1 MWDVDRLE
9 HLARSSSGRTGSTST
24 SASGPPLVAV
34 HGDDEFD
41 YLAVVPDLLRR
52 SVCRAWQPYSRAM
65 CDPSSARGKVNK
77 GIRTTVQ
84 SKPEKFLAF
93 NNGITATA
101 TG

>member
-1 MWDVDRLE
+1 MPSMAAAYLE
-9 HLARSSSGRTGSTST
+9 SNVRSFL
-24 SASGPPLVAV
+24 SA
-34 HGDDEFD
+34 
-41 YLAVVPDLLRR
+41 
-52 SVCRAWQPYSRAM
+52 W
-65 CDPSSARGKVNK
+65 GKVNK